1 MKRYEL
7 TFILSPEISE
17 QEFQKISEEI
27 NNFIISKGGEIEEI
41 KKPTRRRLGYLVKKR
56 AEGLLCVLDFLLE
69 QGKIEELELMLK
81 QKQGVLRHMI
91 IRREK
96 KKPASIRKRIE
107 KTAKPRQKADI
118 MEIDQKIEEML
129 KE

>member
-17 QEFQKISEEI
+17 PEFQKISEEI